1 MTPVPGAP
9 TVTPA
14 ALGSQADFARAQGWQ
29 KSYVSKLKSEG
40 RLAFTDDGQVDFDA
54 SLARIRQTTGA
65 PERAVPAVQG
75 VAYSTSQDRE
85 RFYSAE
91 LKRLELERET
101 KKVLEAA
108 DVAAVVA
115 DAGAIFRA
123 GVEAWRDRLP
133 PQLAALGADEQRI
146 AAMMADECE
155 QLLRRVSERFGALVN
170 KGGAHD

>member
-1 MTPVPGAP
+1 VSQG
-9 TVTPA
+9 PA
-14 ALGSQADFARAQGWQ
+14 SAAVQAGSLGSQADFARSQGWQ
-29 KSYVSKLKSEG
+29 KSYVTKLKGEG
-40 RLAFTDDGQVDFDA
+40 RLVFTDDGLVDFAA
-54 SLARIRQTTGA
+54 SLARIGQTTGA
-65 PERAVPAVQG
+65 PERAAPAVQG
-75 VAYSTSQDRE
+75 ITYSTSQERE

-101 KKVLEAA
+101 KKVLEAS
-108 DVAAVVA
+108 DVASVVA

-155 QLLRRVSERFGALVN
+155 QLLRRVSERFEALASRGA
-170 KGGAHD
+170 AQ